1 MPVRRTVFLFPTTH
15 AVMRAGQLLGDA
27 GLAHE
32 IIPRPKGVDA
42 DCGIAV
48 AVEPS
53 LGDRALVVLRGSC
66 AEPSRVLAWETP
78 NPGPHSLGAASNG
91 HA

>member
-1 MPVRRTVFLFPTTH
+1 MPTQRTVFLFPTTH
-15 AVMRAGQLLGDA
+15 AVMRAAQLLEDA

-48 AVEPS
+48 VVGAEAAERS
-53 LGDRALVVLRGSC
+53 LSILRENRS
-66 AEPSRVLAWETP
+66 EPSRVLVWETP
-78 NPGPHSLGAASNG
+78 GPKPTAEGAASHG
-91 HA
+91 